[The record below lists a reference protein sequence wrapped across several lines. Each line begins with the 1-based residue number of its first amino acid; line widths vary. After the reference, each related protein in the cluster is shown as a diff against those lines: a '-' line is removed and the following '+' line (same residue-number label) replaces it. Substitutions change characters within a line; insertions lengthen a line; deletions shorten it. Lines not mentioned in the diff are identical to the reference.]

1 MFFLHKKPLTRRN
14 LYTHTAHW
22 NFYRPIFLHLDTL
35 PRTIF
40 TQQKLFRTDAFTILY
55 APKNYAQQFLQTD
68 GFYTHKIFRTE
79 VLRTEGFTHNFFYT
93 DVFTHTCLYTG
104 TNCTQK
110 LVRTYCIYTQPTF
123 TQRGFAS
130 PSWSPYLSCSPSQV
144 SCLDPLVKVFKNFVK
159 YWDVSAWIISNSIA
173 GRGQTSTRWAS
184 SRAQVGLHTCTG
196 LVISG
201 DGNFKCAVSIC

>member
-14 LYTHTAHW
+14 LYTQTAHW
-22 NFYRPIFLHLDTL
+22 NFYRPTFLHLETL

-40 TQQKLFRTDAFTILY
+40 TQQKLFRTDAFTHQKFMHSSFY
-55 APKNYAQQFLQTD
+55 RQTV
-68 GFYTHKIFRTE
+68 FTQKIFRTE
-79 VLRTEGFTHNFFYT
+79 VLRTEGFTHNIFYIQMFLHT
-93 DVFTHTCLYTG
+93 HVFTQ
-104 TNCTQK
+104 TQIAHRN
-110 LVRTYCIYTQPTF
+110 LCALIFICTQPTF

-130 PSWSPYLSCSPSQV
+130 PSWWPYLSCSPSQV
-144 SCLDPLVKVFKNFVK
+144 SCLDPLVKVFKSFVK

-173 GRGQTSTRWAS
+173 GRGQTSTRWTS